1 MDAKQMVDT
10 KPIEK
15 AIETLSANSIFG
27 EPTSE
32 HGVVVIPVAQVAFG
46 FGYGG
51 GYGEG
56 QFEDGKNRAH
66 EDAPEDASGTGEG
79 AGGGGGAG
87 GRATPRGY
95 IRISQEGVAYESI
108 DDEKVIPLAGILM
121 VAWSV
126 FWIAATIRF
135 IARQVGKTRQARFKS
150 GS

>member
-15 AIETLSANSIFG
+15 AIESLSASSVFG

-46 FGYGG
+46 FGY
-51 GYGEG
+51 
-56 QFEDGKNRAH
+56 DKAGKGT
-66 EDAPEDASGTGEG
+66 PEDAGATGEG

-87 GRATPRGY
+87 GRVTPRGY
-95 IRISQEGVAYESI
+95 IRISQDGVTYESI
-108 DDEKVIPLAGILM
+108 EDEKVIPLAGILM

-135 IARQVGKTRQARFKS
+135 IARQVGKTRQTRIKS
-150 GS
+150 GL